1 MISVD
6 FDKNHWIKVWN
17 KASSECSLYNLSS
30 LSRDSSFYLQV
41 ITLPVS
47 IATGIS
53 GKPSSGLGGGGGNLT
68 SWQPLAQVSLAGGQ
82 KWFSNLFELHEGR
95 MEGRRECRRQGV
107 GLGWRLEGEEV
118 KQCLASILESW
129 QASASSEN
137 THKPRSSSSVA
148 EDAKGADETHSV
160 SGYVQMARAF
170 PLRSWP
176 AEPIFCVAAEREFVS
191 SPTSPTTEFLP
202 SNIPNALSAPLWI
215 YDRNEPS

>member
-107 GLGWRLEGEEV
+107 GLGWRECRRQGVGLGRRLEEEEV
-118 KQCLASILESW
+118 KQSLASILESW
-129 QASASSEN
+129 KASASSCF
-137 THKPRSSSSVA
+137 R
-148 EDAKGADETHSV
+148 G
-160 SGYVQMARAF
+160 
-170 PLRSWP
+170 
-176 AEPIFCVAAEREFVS
+176 
-191 SPTSPTTEFLP
+191 
-202 SNIPNALSAPLWI
+202 
-215 YDRNEPS
+215 